1 MGAWVAVS
9 ELAKSKGKS
18 KTVKKIAGSVVV
30 ATAAIITVS
39 AHSQDINE
47 DLNVAGKITATG
59 TITGS
64 DVTTDSGASLNDL
77 NSKVNN
83 TTTGLASKASQ
94 TDLDNLTTTVN
105 GKASQ
110 TDFNNLNNQVNNG
123 TTGLATKASKA
134 EVTAAKTE
142 VVQGKNINVTPTT
155 GSNGQTIYTVKTADD
170 VNFNT
175 LTTTGNTSIGGAL
188 TVTGNANLNNGAN
201 LNNKKI
207 TGLAN
212 GTADSDAVNYGQIK
226 NLVIGNNY
234 DGIQYFRTKST
245 EADASALGEDSTA
258 IGPLATA
265 NGDNSI
271 AVGNTSQANGLG
283 SISVGQK
290 SIAYQENNVA
300 IGKESAA
307 LGKYSTAIGAS
318 TGQPRTPV
326 LTNDSNNNNQ
336 LTAIYGIPV
345 TATGSTP
352 DTITEINGT
361 AVTPDQRNAFIALLS
376 SGANLAGGE
385 ASLALGTSNL
395 AIGNSS
401 VALGSMNSS
410 SATSSV
416 ALGSNN
422 NANGSSSIAIGDR
435 NSASASNAV
444 AIGTQ
449 ASSSRSNTIA
459 IGKGAIADTSSGI
472 AIGENA
478 GVGSSQSS
486 TTDRVEHIA
495 IGKNSGQNVVGN
507 QNIAIGSGAGSNLS
521 PDNNSSSDSNIA
533 IGIAAGSGIN
543 GDDNISIGRN
553 SNTNGGAITR
563 SVTLGSETKSSSQSV
578 VVGNSSKVTS
588 GTDATIVGYN
598 AQVTGTGGIALGA
611 NTQAAANNIAL
622 GINSDASTNS
632 TTKAYLVSDTIPYVA
647 TVGYSVVSVGNGT
660 TTRRITNV
668 APGGNPTDA
677 VNVSQLTQ
685 LHNDVSSI
693 LGLTGSTDGKF
704 GEVNVN
710 GTTYG
715 SIIAAIAAGGGGG
728 GTLPTDYY
736 VTYTNQAQNEINLGP
751 NGGKGT
757 TINNVATATND
768 DQAVNLGQVKAL
780 TKDATVKY
788 VSINSIDGANKL
800 SDQAIA
806 NNSVAIGPSTGTT
819 AVAENSIALGS
830 NVRTEA
836 LNGIA
841 IGNSGTRAKGES
853 SIAIGKE
860 NTTADI
866 NNIALGT
873 LVSTKGIDSIG
884 IGKNV
889 QTDATSSTTNYAIAI
904 GSDAEVQNSDQAIV
918 IGRKAIVSQ
927 DNGVAIG
934 NEALT
939 QGEQGISIGRQA
951 TSSAENTTAIGN
963 KASSSG
969 QSANAIGDNAKAQA
983 KDANAMG
990 TAANASALNALAL
1003 GTGASASS
1011 ENSTAIGNQARASAS
1026 DAVALGN
1033 GAVSQAQQAIAIGK
1047 TATAYAK
1054 NAIATGT
1061 NANAYAENS
1070 IALGS
1075 NTTVNNN
1082 HANAVALGSNS
1093 VSGDYNQT
1101 TKSTINGRDYNYA
1114 GSGAGLST
1122 VSVGTKDNERQIIN
1136 VAAGRVTA
1144 TSTDAVNGSQLFA
1157 VQEEV
1162 QKPLSFAGD
1171 SGTKVDRKLG
1181 DQLKVTGGASGT
1193 LTEGNIGVVANGS
1206 DTLQLKL
1213 AKDVNL
1219 TNAGSL
1225 TVGTTKLTNGK
1236 VEIKD
1241 ASNNSNV
1248 STSTNTVM
1256 TAGAS
1261 SNTIDA
1267 NSITL
1272 KNAANNVVL
1281 SGSTGTLTGLTNKTL
1296 TVSGFATQ
1304 GRAATEEQ
1312 LKLVNDTA
1320 NKGWNITTN
1329 KDTANKSNVA
1339 PDATVDFS
1347 NSDKNITVSHSG
1359 TNVDLKLAEVVNI
1372 GGQSGGATISVNG
1385 KNGTITGL
1393 TNKTFDPNN
1402 YTTGRAA
1409 TEDQLATPL
1418 TFTGD
1423 NAGVNVQRK
1432 LGQQLSIVG
1441 GESVAANLTDN
1452 NIGVVADS
1460 TNNKLTVKL
1469 SKDIK
1474 LNSVNAAGTV
1484 IDSKGLTF
1492 VNSSGG
1498 AIPNSPSISA
1508 TGINAGTNKITNV
1521 GAGAITDTSMDAVNG
1536 SQIKGIIDKGFTVS
1550 SNGNT
1555 AAKDTIALGENV
1567 DFSAT
1572 DTNIK
1577 VTNTGNN
1584 QITFGLEPVVKVG
1597 PATGGS
1603 PVTINGNTGQIT
1615 GLTNKTT
1622 TSSDFATVGRAATEE
1637 QLKTIQTGL
1646 TDSGFGLKAADS
1658 NTVNKKLGETIDI
1671 VGADSNITTKV
1682 VNGQVAVELSKN
1694 IDLSK
1699 AGSLTVGNTK
1709 VTDGKVELK
1718 DGAKSN
1724 SSTVDGTV
1732 VSDGTNTTT
1741 VGASQIT
1748 VGAGS
1753 NPIIING
1760 ATGRVSGLTNTT
1772 WDPNATYNQKQAATE
1787 EQLKSVSDVAQN
1799 ANKGWKFTSTNKGGV
1814 ASAAQKIAP
1823 DETLDFNNTDGNIK
1837 LAATANNLTVNLN
1850 PDVNLTSAGS
1860 LTVGS
1865 SSIKNNEVKV
1875 GSNTLTDNGLTVGST
1890 NVTSGNVTGLTNKTT
1905 TSSDFA
1911 TVGRAATEEQLKTIQ
1926 TGLTDSGF
1934 GLKAADSNTVN
1945 KKLGETIDIVGAD
1958 SNITTKVVN
1967 GQVAVELSKNIDLS
1981 KAGSLTVGNTKV
1993 TDGKV
1998 ELKDGAK
2005 SNSSTV
2011 DGTVVSD
2018 GTNTT
2023 TVGASQITVGAGS
2036 NPIIINGA
2044 TGRVSGLTNTTWDPN
2059 ATYNQK
2065 QAATEEQLKSVSDVA
2080 QNANKG
2086 WKFTSTNKGGVA
2098 SAAQKIAPD
2107 DTLDFNNTDGN
2118 IKLAATANNLTVN
2131 LNPDVNLTSAGSLT
2145 VGSSSIKN
2153 NEVKVG
2159 SNTLTDNGL
2168 TVGSTS
2174 VTSGNVTGLTNK
2186 TTTSSDFATVGRA
2199 ATEEQLKTIQTG
2211 LTDSGFGLKAADS
2224 NTVNKKLGETIDI
2237 VGADSNITTKVVN
2250 GQVAVELSKN
2260 IDLSKTGSLTVGN
2273 SKVTDGKVELKDGA
2287 KSNSSTV
2294 DGTVVSD
2301 GTNTTTVGASQITVG
2316 AGSNPVII
2324 NGATGRVSGLTNTA
2338 WDPNATYNQKQAA
2351 TEEQLKS
2358 VSDVAQ
2364 NANKGWN
2371 VKSDSTLASTQVKPE
2386 DTVDIG
2392 LANDEKNLKVAATN
2406 SNGTTTI
2413 DFSLSKDLLLDSV
2426 NAGGTVIDK
2435 SGLRFVD
2442 PITGL
2447 PLSNTPSISLGGINA
2462 GNQIISN
2469 VAPGKNGTDAVNVNQ
2484 LNDVKV
2490 IAEEGWVFTTATS
2503 GKGQTVNSSLQT
2515 IKPNQRFT
2523 MISGDN
2529 VELIQNGD
2537 KVTITTTP
2545 EVNFDKVTVG
2555 NVVIDKTTNKIT
2567 GVEAGTVAANSKDV
2581 VNGSQLHDLGS
2592 GVQNIIGG
2600 NTTYDPNTGTYTNNN
2615 IGDTGQNNINDAIK
2629 SINDTAQNANKGWT
2643 VSTNGQNASQVKP
2656 TDTVDFA
2663 NKDGN
2668 IKVNNTGNNI
2678 TVDLAKDIQ
2687 VDSVTAGDTTVNN
2700 NGLTING
2707 GPSVTKNGI
2716 DAAGNKVT
2724 GVAEGSIAQGSKDAV
2739 NGSQIHDIIGD
2750 GAFQGGDGNTIT
2762 NIGGTGATNIN
2773 DAIGS
2778 INQKAGQHSTV
2789 EAGQNI
2795 TVKESTNSNGGKE
2808 YTVATADDVKFN
2820 SVTSNTVTANNVKV
2834 GDVNIDQNGINAGNH
2849 KITNVA
2855 PGEISST
2862 SKDAVNGSQ
2871 LNTSNQYIVNSLGGG
2886 AKYENGQ
2893 FTGPTYNVNNGSYN
2907 NVGDALGALNQADIN
2922 LGNRITNL
2930 GDRLEQV
2937 FYNVNGRI
2945 DDVEKK
2951 ANAGIASAM
2960 ALEGA
2965 PFVAGKFTYAVGAAY
2980 HGGENAVGATLRKTA
2995 DNGRW
3000 SITGGVAAASQ
3011 GDPSVRVGISGVI
3024 D

>member
-1 MGAWVAVS
+1 M
-9 ELAKSKGKS
+9 
-18 KTVKKIAGSVVV
+18 
-30 ATAAIITVS
+30 
-39 AHSQDINE
+39 
-47 DLNVAGKITATG
+47 
-59 TITGS
+59 
-64 DVTTDSGASLNDL
+64 
-77 NSKVNN
+77 
-83 TTTGLASKASQ
+83 
-94 TDLDNLTTTVN
+94 
-105 GKASQ
+105 
-110 TDFNNLNNQVNNG
+110 
-123 TTGLATKASKA
+123 
-134 EVTAAKTE
+134 
-142 VVQGKNINVTPTT
+142 VQGKNINVTSAT
-155 GSNGQTIYTVKTADD
+155 GANGQTVYTVKTADD
-170 VNFNT
+170 VNFNKV
-175 LTTTGNTSIGGAL
+175 
-188 TVTGNANLNNGAN
+188 TVD
-201 LNNKKI
+201 
-207 TGLAN
+207 
-212 GTADSDAVNYGQIK
+212 GTVIDDGQITVAK
-226 NLVIGNNY
+226 
-234 DGIQYFRTKST
+234 DGS
-245 EADASALGEDSTA
+245 
-258 IGPLATA
+258 
-265 NGDNSI
+265 
-271 AVGNTSQANGLG
+271 
-283 SISVGQK
+283 
-290 SIAYQENNVA
+290 
-300 IGKESAA
+300 
-307 LGKYSTAIGAS
+307 
-318 TGQPRTPV
+318 
-326 LTNDSNNNNQ
+326 
-336 LTAIYGIPV
+336 
-345 TATGSTP
+345 
-352 DTITEINGT
+352 
-361 AVTPDQRNAFIALLS
+361 
-376 SGANLAGGE
+376 
-385 ASLALGTSNL
+385 
-395 AIGNSS
+395 
-401 VALGSMNSS
+401 
-410 SATSSV
+410 
-416 ALGSNN
+416 
-422 NANGSSSIAIGDR
+422 
-435 NSASASNAV
+435 
-444 AIGTQ
+444 
-449 ASSSRSNTIA
+449 
-459 IGKGAIADTSSGI
+459 
-472 AIGENA
+472 
-478 GVGSSQSS
+478 
-486 TTDRVEHIA
+486 
-495 IGKNSGQNVVGN
+495 
-507 QNIAIGSGAGSNLS
+507 
-521 PDNNSSSDSNIA
+521 
-533 IGIAAGSGIN
+533 IAAGSQQVITGN
-543 GDDNISIGRN
+543 QLYELEQKLFNSGAQGVKYFHANSSLDDSAAYGADSVAVGPKAVTNKSATDSIAMGN
-553 SNTNGGAITR
+553 NA
-563 SVTLGSETKSSSQSV
+563 
-578 VVGNSSKVTS
+578 VVG
-588 GTDATIVGYN
+588 
-598 AQVTGTGGIALGA
+598 
-611 NTQAAANNIAL
+611 
-622 GINSDASTNS
+622 
-632 TTKAYLVSDTIPYVA
+632 TKDD
-647 TVGYSVVSVGNGT
+647 GT
-660 TTRRITNV
+660 TP
-668 APGGNPTDA
+668 APTDG
-677 VNVSQLTQ
+677 V
-685 LHNDVSSI
+685 
-693 LGLTGSTDGKF
+693 
-704 GEVNVN
+704 E
-710 GTTYG
+710 
-715 SIIAAIAAGGGGG
+715 
-728 GTLPTDYY
+728 
-736 VTYTNQAQNEINLGP
+736 
-751 NGGKGT
+751 
-757 TINNVATATND
+757 
-768 DQAVNLGQVKAL
+768 
-780 TKDATVKY
+780 
-788 VSINSIDGANKL
+788 
-800 SDQAIA
+800 
-806 NNSVAIGPSTGTT
+806 
-819 AVAENSIALGS
+819 
-830 NVRTEA
+830 
-836 LNGIA
+836 
-841 IGNSGTRAKGES
+841 
-853 SIAIGKE
+853 SIAIGKD
-860 NTTADI
+860 TK
-866 NNIALGT
+866 ALGDKNT
-873 LVSTKGIDSIG
+873 VIGQAATVDSKYVTSSLALGDSAKVTGDNTNNALAIGSNSVASAASASAIGDSAQATGTNSTAIGKSSTASGGSATAIGSGSIAGAVNGTALGASAIANSNNAVSIG
-884 IGKNV
+884 NNAGLGTANINV
-889 QTDATSSTTNYAIAI
+889 ADNQNHIAI
-904 GSDAEVQNSDQAIV
+904 GTNAGQNI
-918 IGRKAIVSQ
+918 R
-927 DNGVAIG
+927 G
-934 NEALT
+934 NENIAVGLEASNGT
-939 QGEQGISIGRQA
+939 SGRYNISIGSKAGQSMSGEENVSIGYLSNQA
-951 TSSAENTTAIGN
+951 TTAGAFHTTALGGRTQ
-963 KASSSG
+963 SG
-969 QSANAIGDNAKAQA
+969 SNSVAVGYSAKA
-983 KDANAMG
+983 KDNGAI
-990 TAANASALNALAL
+990 AL
-1003 GTGASASS
+1003 GTGASVEGVDNGNGGLTNADNGIAIGLNARSKDNSIAIGSGSVASREKAKDEQAYITLTKIGGEGVVSVGGDDQTGNLSFTRRITHVSDGAADYDAVNVNQLRKAQQSVANLVGGGVTVDSSTGAYSQITLKDKNGTASTYNTIADAFNAVSSGQIQLIDPAANAVTYTDSISKQVNLRPNTVISGLAPGVNGTDAVNVDQMKTSIEASRVKYVSVNS
-1011 ENSTAIGNQARASAS
+1011 EQKSNRFNEGATGVDSVAIGSDALSGGKQSTAIGTNIKAIDQNSLAIGSNGTIAYDVSGIAIGQHAISRGENSITIGKDSQSAPKTTNAPVDDAIAIGTGAKVS
-1026 DAVALGN
+1026 DDAAVALG
-1033 GAVSQAQQAIAIGK
+1033 
-1047 TATAYAK
+1047 K
-1054 NAIATGT
+1054 NAIATGRQSFAQGT
-1061 NANAYAENS
+1061 NAYTAPDASNGAAIGFNSISGAQNAYALGNAAHANTVDSIATGTNATTYATNALALGKGAVSGKANPTKDEIDNNANSDTIAIGTNSFAQIKNALAVGNTAKATEESSLALGTESQATGNSAIAQGQNAKALNTNS
-1070 IALGS
+1070 IAQGF
-1075 NTTVNNN
+1075 NAQATAANAVAIGANATVTN
-1082 HANAVALGSNS
+1082 ANAVALGSDS
-1093 VSGDYNQT
+1093 VSGSYNRT
-1101 TKSTINGRDYNYA
+1101 TKGTINGRDYNYA

-1122 VSVGTKDNERQIIN
+1122 VSVGTAGNERQIIN
-1136 VAAGRVTA
+1136 VAAGRVSS

-1157 VQEEV
+1157 VQQEV
-1162 QKPLSFAGD
+1162 QQPLSFAGD

-1181 DQLKVTGGASGT
+1181 DQLKVTGGATGT
-1193 LTEGNIGVVANGS
+1193 LTDGNIGVVANGS

-1219 TNAGSL
+1219 TSAGSL
-1225 TVGTTKLTNGK
+1225 TVRTTKLTDGK

-1241 ASNNSNV
+1241 SSNNSNV

-1256 TAGAS
+1256 TAGTS
-1261 SNTIDA
+1261 TNTIDA

-1272 KNAANNVVL
+1272 KNATNNVVL
-1281 SGSTGTLTGLTNKTL
+1281 SGSTGTLNGLTNKTL
-1296 TVSGFATQ
+1296 TVPGFATQ

-1372 GGQSGGATISVNG
+1372 GGQPGGATISVNG
-1385 KNGTITGL
+1385 KSGTITGL

-1423 NAGVNVQRK
+1423 NTGVNVQRK

-1699 AGSLTVGNTK
+1699 TGSLTVGNSK

-1753 NPIIING
+1753 NPVIING

-1823 DETLDFNNTDGNIK
+1823 DDTLDFNNTDGNIK

-2036 NPIIINGA
+2036 NPVIINGA

-2086 WKFTSTNKGGVA
+2086 WH
-2098 SAAQKIAPD
+2098 
-2107 DTLDFNNTDGN
+2107 
-2118 IKLAATANNLTVN
+2118 
-2131 LNPDVNLTSAGSLT
+2131 
-2145 VGSSSIKN
+2145 
-2153 NEVKVG
+2153 
-2159 SNTLTDNGL
+2159 
-2168 TVGSTS
+2168 
-2174 VTSGNVTGLTNK
+2174 
-2186 TTTSSDFATVGRA
+2186 
-2199 ATEEQLKTIQTG
+2199 
-2211 LTDSGFGLKAADS
+2211 
-2224 NTVNKKLGETIDI
+2224 
-2237 VGADSNITTKVVN
+2237 
-2250 GQVAVELSKN
+2250 
-2260 IDLSKTGSLTVGN
+2260 
-2273 SKVTDGKVELKDGA
+2273 
-2287 KSNSSTV
+2287 
-2294 DGTVVSD
+2294 
-2301 GTNTTTVGASQITVG
+2301 
-2316 AGSNPVII
+2316 
-2324 NGATGRVSGLTNTA
+2324 
-2338 WDPNATYNQKQAA
+2338 
-2351 TEEQLKS
+2351 
-2358 VSDVAQ
+2358 
-2364 NANKGWN
+2364 

-2413 DFSLSKDLLLDSV
+2413 DFSLSTDLLLDSV

-2484 LNDVKV
+2484 LNDVKA

-2687 VDSVTAGDTTVNN
+2687 VDSVTAGDTTLNN

-2862 SKDAVNGSQ
+2862 SIDAVNGSQ

>member
-18 KTVKKIAGSVVV
+18 KTVKKIAGSVVLV
-30 ATAAIITVS
+30 TTVITTVS
-39 AHSQDINE
+39 VHAEDINE
-47 DLNVAGKITATG
+47 DLNVVGDITATG
-59 TITGS
+59 EITGS
-64 DVTTDSGASLNDL
+64 DVTTNSGASLNNL
-77 NSKVNN
+77 NSKIND

-94 TDLDNLTTTVN
+94 TD
-105 GKASQ
+105 
-110 TDFNNLNNQVNNG
+110 FNTLNNQVNNA
-123 TTGLATKASKA
+123 TTGLATKASKTD
-134 EVTAAKTE
+134 VTAAKTE
-142 VVQGKNINVTPTT
+142 VVQGKNINVTSAT
-155 GSNGQTIYTVKTADD
+155 GANGQTVYTVKTADD
-170 VNFNT
+170 VNFNKV
-175 LTTTGNTSIGGAL
+175 
-188 TVTGNANLNNGAN
+188 TVD
-201 LNNKKI
+201 
-207 TGLAN
+207 
-212 GTADSDAVNYGQIK
+212 GTVIDDGQITVAK
-226 NLVIGNNY
+226 
-234 DGIQYFRTKST
+234 DGS
-245 EADASALGEDSTA
+245 
-258 IGPLATA
+258 
-265 NGDNSI
+265 
-271 AVGNTSQANGLG
+271 
-283 SISVGQK
+283 
-290 SIAYQENNVA
+290 
-300 IGKESAA
+300 
-307 LGKYSTAIGAS
+307 
-318 TGQPRTPV
+318 
-326 LTNDSNNNNQ
+326 
-336 LTAIYGIPV
+336 
-345 TATGSTP
+345 
-352 DTITEINGT
+352 
-361 AVTPDQRNAFIALLS
+361 
-376 SGANLAGGE
+376 
-385 ASLALGTSNL
+385 
-395 AIGNSS
+395 
-401 VALGSMNSS
+401 
-410 SATSSV
+410 
-416 ALGSNN
+416 
-422 NANGSSSIAIGDR
+422 
-435 NSASASNAV
+435 
-444 AIGTQ
+444 
-449 ASSSRSNTIA
+449 
-459 IGKGAIADTSSGI
+459 
-472 AIGENA
+472 
-478 GVGSSQSS
+478 
-486 TTDRVEHIA
+486 
-495 IGKNSGQNVVGN
+495 
-507 QNIAIGSGAGSNLS
+507 
-521 PDNNSSSDSNIA
+521 
-533 IGIAAGSGIN
+533 IAAGSQQVITGN
-543 GDDNISIGRN
+543 QLYELEQKLFNSGAQGVKYFHANSSLDDSAAYGADSVAVGPKAVTNKSATDSIAMGN
-553 SNTNGGAITR
+553 NA
-563 SVTLGSETKSSSQSV
+563 
-578 VVGNSSKVTS
+578 VVG
-588 GTDATIVGYN
+588 
-598 AQVTGTGGIALGA
+598 
-611 NTQAAANNIAL
+611 
-622 GINSDASTNS
+622 
-632 TTKAYLVSDTIPYVA
+632 TKDD
-647 TVGYSVVSVGNGT
+647 GT
-660 TTRRITNV
+660 TP
-668 APGGNPTDA
+668 APTDG
-677 VNVSQLTQ
+677 V
-685 LHNDVSSI
+685 
-693 LGLTGSTDGKF
+693 
-704 GEVNVN
+704 E
-710 GTTYG
+710 
-715 SIIAAIAAGGGGG
+715 
-728 GTLPTDYY
+728 
-736 VTYTNQAQNEINLGP
+736 
-751 NGGKGT
+751 
-757 TINNVATATND
+757 
-768 DQAVNLGQVKAL
+768 
-780 TKDATVKY
+780 
-788 VSINSIDGANKL
+788 
-800 SDQAIA
+800 
-806 NNSVAIGPSTGTT
+806 
-819 AVAENSIALGS
+819 
-830 NVRTEA
+830 
-836 LNGIA
+836 
-841 IGNSGTRAKGES
+841 
-853 SIAIGKE
+853 SIAIGKD
-860 NTTADI
+860 TK
-866 NNIALGT
+866 ALGDKNT
-873 LVSTKGIDSIG
+873 VIGQAATVDSKYVTSSLALGDSAKVTGDNTNNALAIGSNSVASAASASAIGDSAQATGTNSTAIGKSSTASGGSATAIGSGSIAGAVNGTALGASAIANSNNAVSIG
-884 IGKNV
+884 NNAGLGTANINV
-889 QTDATSSTTNYAIAI
+889 ADNQNHIAI
-904 GSDAEVQNSDQAIV
+904 GTNAGQNI
-918 IGRKAIVSQ
+918 R
-927 DNGVAIG
+927 G
-934 NEALT
+934 NENIAVGLEASNGT
-939 QGEQGISIGRQA
+939 SGRYNISIGSKAGQSMSGEENVSIGYLSNQA
-951 TSSAENTTAIGN
+951 TTAGAFHTTALGGRTQ
-963 KASSSG
+963 SG
-969 QSANAIGDNAKAQA
+969 SNSVAVGYSAKA
-983 KDANAMG
+983 KDNGAI
-990 TAANASALNALAL
+990 AL
-1003 GTGASASS
+1003 GTGASVEGVDNGNGGLTNADNGIAIGLNARSKDNSIAIGSGSVASREKAKDEQAYITLTKIGGEGVVSVGGDDQTGNLSFTRRITHVSDGAADYDAVNVNQLRKAQQSVANLVGGGVTVDSSTGAYSQITLKDKNGTASTYNTIADAFNAVSSGQIQLIDPAANAVTYTDSISKQVNLRPNTVISGLAPGVNGTDAVNVDQMKTSIEASRVKYVSVNS
-1011 ENSTAIGNQARASAS
+1011 EQKSNRFNEGATGVDSVAIGSDALSGGKQSTAIGTNIKAIDQNSLAIGSNGTIAYDVSGIAIGQHAISRGENSITIGKDSQSAPKTTNAPVDDAIAIGTGAKVS
-1026 DAVALGN
+1026 DDAAVALG
-1033 GAVSQAQQAIAIGK
+1033 
-1047 TATAYAK
+1047 K
-1054 NAIATGT
+1054 NAIATGRQSFAQGT
-1061 NANAYAENS
+1061 NAYTAPDASNGAAIGFNSISGAQNAYALGNAAHANTVDSIATGTNATTYATNALALGKGAVSGKANPTKDEIDNNANSDTIAIGTNSFAQIKNALAVGNTAKATEESSLALGTESQATGNSAIAQGQNAKALNTNS
-1070 IALGS
+1070 IAQGF
-1075 NTTVNNN
+1075 NAQATAANAVAIGANATVTN
-1082 HANAVALGSNS
+1082 ANAVALGSDS
-1093 VSGDYNQT
+1093 VSGSYNRT
-1101 TKSTINGRDYNYA
+1101 TKGTINGRDYNYA

-1122 VSVGTKDNERQIIN
+1122 VSVGTAGNERQIIN
-1136 VAAGRVTA
+1136 VAAGRVSS

-1157 VQEEV
+1157 VQQEV
-1162 QKPLSFAGD
+1162 QQPLSFAGD

-1181 DQLKVTGGASGT
+1181 DQLKVTGGATGT
-1193 LTEGNIGVVANGS
+1193 LTDGNIGVVANGS

-1219 TNAGSL
+1219 TSAGSL
-1225 TVGTTKLTNGK
+1225 TVRTTKLTDGK

-1241 ASNNSNV
+1241 SSNNSNV

-1256 TAGAS
+1256 TAGTS
-1261 SNTIDA
+1261 TNTIDA

-1272 KNAANNVVL
+1272 KNATNNVVL
-1281 SGSTGTLTGLTNKTL
+1281 SGSTGTLNGLTNKTL
-1296 TVSGFATQ
+1296 TVPGFATQ

-1372 GGQSGGATISVNG
+1372 GGQPGGATISVNG
-1385 KNGTITGL
+1385 KSGTITGL

-1423 NAGVNVQRK
+1423 NTGVNVQRK

-1993 TDGKV
+1993 TDGKI

-2011 DGTVVSD
+2011 DGTTVTD
-2018 GTNTT
+2018 GTNSST
-2023 TVGASQITVGAGS
+2023 IGAGS
-2036 NPIIINGA
+2036 ISVSNGTNQTLIGA
-2044 TGRVSGLTNTTWDPN
+2044 TQV
-2059 ATYNQK
+2059 
-2065 QAATEEQLKSVSDVA
+2065 V
-2080 QNANKG
+2080 
-2086 WKFTSTNKGGVA
+2086 
-2098 SAAQKIAPD
+2098 
-2107 DTLDFNNTDGN
+2107 
-2118 IKLAATANNLTVN
+2118 
-2131 LNPDVNLTSAGSLT
+2131 
-2145 VGSSSIKN
+2145 VG
-2153 NEVKVG
+2153 
-2159 SNTLTDNGL
+2159 
-2168 TVGSTS
+2168 
-2174 VTSGNVTGLTNK
+2174 
-2186 TTTSSDFATVGRA
+2186 
-2199 ATEEQLKTIQTG
+2199 
-2211 LTDSGFGLKAADS
+2211 
-2224 NTVNKKLGETIDI
+2224 
-2237 VGADSNITTKVVN
+2237 
-2250 GQVAVELSKN
+2250 
-2260 IDLSKTGSLTVGN
+2260 
-2273 SKVTDGKVELKDGA
+2273 
-2287 KSNSSTV
+2287 
-2294 DGTVVSD
+2294 
-2301 GTNTTTVGASQITVG
+2301 GAS
-2316 AGSNPVII
+2316 PVTL

-2392 LANDEKNLKVAATN
+2392 LANDEKNLKVAAIN

-2435 SGLRFVD
+2435 GGLRFVD

-2484 LNDVKV
+2484 LNDVKA

-2862 SKDAVNGSQ
+2862 SIDAVNGSQ

>member
-1 MGAWVAVS
+1 M
-9 ELAKSKGKS
+9 
-18 KTVKKIAGSVVV
+18 
-30 ATAAIITVS
+30 
-39 AHSQDINE
+39 
-47 DLNVAGKITATG
+47 
-59 TITGS
+59 
-64 DVTTDSGASLNDL
+64 
-77 NSKVNN
+77 
-83 TTTGLASKASQ
+83 
-94 TDLDNLTTTVN
+94 
-105 GKASQ
+105 
-110 TDFNNLNNQVNNG
+110 
-123 TTGLATKASKA
+123 
-134 EVTAAKTE
+134 
-142 VVQGKNINVTPTT
+142 P
-155 GSNGQTIYTVKTADD
+155 
-170 VNFNT
+170 
-175 LTTTGNTSIGGAL
+175 
-188 TVTGNANLNNGAN
+188 
-201 LNNKKI
+201 
-207 TGLAN
+207 
-212 GTADSDAVNYGQIK
+212 
-226 NLVIGNNY
+226 
-234 DGIQYFRTKST
+234 
-245 EADASALGEDSTA
+245 
-258 IGPLATA
+258 
-265 NGDNSI
+265 
-271 AVGNTSQANGLG
+271 
-283 SISVGQK
+283 
-290 SIAYQENNVA
+290 
-300 IGKESAA
+300 
-307 LGKYSTAIGAS
+307 
-318 TGQPRTPV
+318 
-326 LTNDSNNNNQ
+326 
-336 LTAIYGIPV
+336 
-345 TATGSTP
+345 
-352 DTITEINGT
+352 
-361 AVTPDQRNAFIALLS
+361 
-376 SGANLAGGE
+376 
-385 ASLALGTSNL
+385 
-395 AIGNSS
+395 
-401 VALGSMNSS
+401 
-410 SATSSV
+410 
-416 ALGSNN
+416 
-422 NANGSSSIAIGDR
+422 
-435 NSASASNAV
+435 
-444 AIGTQ
+444 
-449 ASSSRSNTIA
+449 
-459 IGKGAIADTSSGI
+459 
-472 AIGENA
+472 
-478 GVGSSQSS
+478 
-486 TTDRVEHIA
+486 
-495 IGKNSGQNVVGN
+495 
-507 QNIAIGSGAGSNLS
+507 
-521 PDNNSSSDSNIA
+521 
-533 IGIAAGSGIN
+533 GIN

-632 TTKAYLVSDTIPYVA
+632 TTKAYLVSDTIPDVA

-704 GEVNVN
+704 GEIDIN
-710 GTTYG
+710 GKTYG
-715 SIIAAIAAGGGGG
+715 SIVAAIAASGGGGG
-728 GTLPTDYY
+728 PLPTDYY
-736 VTYTNQAQNEINLGP
+736 VTYTNSSQNEINLGP

-780 TKDATVKY
+780 AKDATVKY
-788 VSINSIDGANKL
+788 VSINSTDGANKL

-1061 NANAYAENS
+1061 NSNAYAENS

-1082 HANAVALGSNS
+1082 HTNAVALGSNS

-1171 SGTKVDRKLG
+1171 SGTKVNRKLG

-1225 TVGTTKLTNGK
+1225 TVGTTKLTDGK

-1281 SGSTGTLTGLTNKTL
+1281 SGTTGTLTGLTNKTL
-1296 TVSGFATQ
+1296 SVSGFATQ

-1372 GGQSGGATISVNG
+1372 GGQPGGATISVNG

-1418 TFTGD
+1418 TFAGD

-1441 GESVAANLTDN
+1441 GESVATNLTDN

-1584 QITFGLEPVVKVG
+1584 QITFGLEPVIKVG

-1753 NPIIING
+1753 N
-1760 ATGRVSGLTNTT
+1760 
-1772 WDPNATYNQKQAATE
+1772 
-1787 EQLKSVSDVAQN
+1787 SV
-1799 ANKGWKFTSTNKGGV
+1799 
-1814 ASAAQKIAP
+1814 
-1823 DETLDFNNTDGNIK
+1823 
-1837 LAATANNLTVNLN
+1837 
-1850 PDVNLTSAGS
+1850 
-1860 LTVGS
+1860 
-1865 SSIKNNEVKV
+1865 
-1875 GSNTLTDNGLTVGST
+1875 
-1890 NVTSGNVTGLTNKTT
+1890 
-1905 TSSDFA
+1905 
-1911 TVGRAATEEQLKTIQ
+1911 
-1926 TGLTDSGF
+1926 
-1934 GLKAADSNTVN
+1934 
-1945 KKLGETIDIVGAD
+1945 
-1958 SNITTKVVN
+1958 
-1967 GQVAVELSKNIDLS
+1967 
-1981 KAGSLTVGNTKV
+1981 
-1993 TDGKV
+1993 
-1998 ELKDGAK
+1998 
-2005 SNSSTV
+2005 
-2011 DGTVVSD
+2011 
-2018 GTNTT
+2018 
-2023 TVGASQITVGAGS
+2023 
-2036 NPIIINGA
+2036 IINGA

-2131 LNPDVNLTSAGSLT
+2131 LNPDVNLTSTGSLT

-2168 TVGSTS
+2168 TVGSTN

-2186 TTTSSDFATVGRA
+2186 TTTGSDFATVGRA

-2273 SKVTDGKVELKDGA
+2273 TKVTDGKIELKDGA

-2301 GTNTTTVGASQITVG
+2301 GTNTATVGASQITIG

-2392 LANDEKNLKVAATN
+2392 LANDEKNLKVAVTN

-2484 LNDVKV
+2484 LNDVKA

>member
-1 MGAWVAVS
+1 
-9 ELAKSKGKS
+9 
-18 KTVKKIAGSVVV
+18 
-30 ATAAIITVS
+30 
-39 AHSQDINE
+39 
-47 DLNVAGKITATG
+47 
-59 TITGS
+59 
-64 DVTTDSGASLNDL
+64 
-77 NSKVNN
+77 
-83 TTTGLASKASQ
+83 
-94 TDLDNLTTTVN
+94 
-105 GKASQ
+105 
-110 TDFNNLNNQVNNG
+110 
-123 TTGLATKASKA
+123 
-134 EVTAAKTE
+134 
-142 VVQGKNINVTPTT
+142 VQGKNINVTSTT
-155 GSNGQTIYTVKTADD
+155 GSNGQTVYTVKTADD

-245 EADASALGEDSTA
+245 KADASALGEDSTA

-336 LTAIYGIPV
+336 LTAIDGIPV

-395 AIGNSS
+395 ATGNSS

-478 GVGSSQSS
+478 GVGSSQGS

-507 QNIAIGSGAGSNLS
+507 QNIAIGSGAGSDLS

-533 IGIAAGSGIN
+533 IGIAAGSGIS

-632 TTKAYLVSDTIPYVA
+632 TTKAYLVSDTIPDVA

-704 GEVNVN
+704 GEIDIN
-710 GTTYG
+710 GKTYG
-715 SIIAAIAAGGGGG
+715 SIVAAIAASGGGGG
-728 GTLPTDYY
+728 PLPTDYY
-736 VTYTNQAQNEINLGP
+736 VTYTNSSQNEINLGP

-780 TKDATVKY
+780 AKDATVKY
-788 VSINSIDGANKL
+788 VSINSTDGANKL

-1082 HANAVALGSNS
+1082 HTNAVALGSNS

-1225 TVGTTKLTNGK
+1225 TVGTTKLTDGK

-1281 SGSTGTLTGLTNKTL
+1281 SGTTGTLTGLTNKTL

-1441 GESVAANLTDN
+1441 GESVATNLTDN

-1709 VTDGKVELK
+1709 VTDGKIELK

-1724 SSTVDGTV
+1724 SSTVDGTTV
-1732 VSDGTNTTT
+1732 TDGTNSST
-1741 VGASQIT
+1741 I
-1748 VGAGS
+1748 GAGS
-1753 NPIIING
+1753 ISVSNGTNQTLIG
-1760 ATGRVSGLTNTT
+1760 ATQV
-1772 WDPNATYNQKQAATE
+1772 
-1787 EQLKSVSDVAQN
+1787 V
-1799 ANKGWKFTSTNKGGV
+1799 
-1814 ASAAQKIAP
+1814 
-1823 DETLDFNNTDGNIK
+1823 
-1837 LAATANNLTVNLN
+1837 
-1850 PDVNLTSAGS
+1850 
-1860 LTVGS
+1860 VG
-1865 SSIKNNEVKV
+1865 
-1875 GSNTLTDNGLTVGST
+1875 
-1890 NVTSGNVTGLTNKTT
+1890 
-1905 TSSDFA
+1905 
-1911 TVGRAATEEQLKTIQ
+1911 
-1926 TGLTDSGF
+1926 
-1934 GLKAADSNTVN
+1934 
-1945 KKLGETIDIVGAD
+1945 
-1958 SNITTKVVN
+1958 
-1967 GQVAVELSKNIDLS
+1967 
-1981 KAGSLTVGNTKV
+1981 
-1993 TDGKV
+1993 
-1998 ELKDGAK
+1998 
-2005 SNSSTV
+2005 
-2011 DGTVVSD
+2011 
-2018 GTNTT
+2018 
-2023 TVGASQITVGAGS
+2023 GASPV
-2036 NPIIINGA
+2036 
-2044 TGRVSGLTNTTWDPN
+2044 
-2059 ATYNQK
+2059 
-2065 QAATEEQLKSVSDVA
+2065 
-2080 QNANKG
+2080 
-2086 WKFTSTNKGGVA
+2086 
-2098 SAAQKIAPD
+2098 
-2107 DTLDFNNTDGN
+2107 TL
-2118 IKLAATANNLTVN
+2118 
-2131 LNPDVNLTSAGSLT
+2131 
-2145 VGSSSIKN
+2145 
-2153 NEVKVG
+2153 
-2159 SNTLTDNGL
+2159 
-2168 TVGSTS
+2168 
-2174 VTSGNVTGLTNK
+2174 
-2186 TTTSSDFATVGRA
+2186 
-2199 ATEEQLKTIQTG
+2199 
-2211 LTDSGFGLKAADS
+2211 
-2224 NTVNKKLGETIDI
+2224 
-2237 VGADSNITTKVVN
+2237 
-2250 GQVAVELSKN
+2250 
-2260 IDLSKTGSLTVGN
+2260 
-2273 SKVTDGKVELKDGA
+2273 
-2287 KSNSSTV
+2287 
-2294 DGTVVSD
+2294 
-2301 GTNTTTVGASQITVG
+2301 
-2316 AGSNPVII
+2316 

-2392 LANDEKNLKVAATN
+2392 LANDEKNLKVAAIN

-2484 LNDVKV
+2484 LNDVKA

-2687 VDSVTAGDTTVNN
+2687 VDSVTAGDTTLNN

>member
-1 MGAWVAVS
+1 
-9 ELAKSKGKS
+9 
-18 KTVKKIAGSVVV
+18 
-30 ATAAIITVS
+30 
-39 AHSQDINE
+39 
-47 DLNVAGKITATG
+47 
-59 TITGS
+59 
-64 DVTTDSGASLNDL
+64 
-77 NSKVNN
+77 
-83 TTTGLASKASQ
+83 
-94 TDLDNLTTTVN
+94 
-105 GKASQ
+105 
-110 TDFNNLNNQVNNG
+110 
-123 TTGLATKASKA
+123 
-134 EVTAAKTE
+134 
-142 VVQGKNINVTPTT
+142 
-155 GSNGQTIYTVKTADD
+155 
-170 VNFNT
+170 
-175 LTTTGNTSIGGAL
+175 
-188 TVTGNANLNNGAN
+188 
-201 LNNKKI
+201 
-207 TGLAN
+207 
-212 GTADSDAVNYGQIK
+212 
-226 NLVIGNNY
+226 
-234 DGIQYFRTKST
+234 
-245 EADASALGEDSTA
+245 
-258 IGPLATA
+258 
-265 NGDNSI
+265 
-271 AVGNTSQANGLG
+271 
-283 SISVGQK
+283 
-290 SIAYQENNVA
+290 
-300 IGKESAA
+300 
-307 LGKYSTAIGAS
+307 
-318 TGQPRTPV
+318 
-326 LTNDSNNNNQ
+326 
-336 LTAIYGIPV
+336 
-345 TATGSTP
+345 
-352 DTITEINGT
+352 
-361 AVTPDQRNAFIALLS
+361 
-376 SGANLAGGE
+376 
-385 ASLALGTSNL
+385 
-395 AIGNSS
+395 
-401 VALGSMNSS
+401 MNSS

-478 GVGSSQSS
+478 GVGSSQGS

-507 QNIAIGSGAGSNLS
+507 QNIAIGSGAGSDLS

-533 IGIAAGSGIN
+533 IGIAAGSGIS

-632 TTKAYLVSDTIPYVA
+632 TTKAYLVSDTIPDVA

-704 GEVNVN
+704 GEIDIN
-710 GTTYG
+710 GKTYG
-715 SIIAAIAAGGGGG
+715 SIVAAIAASGGGGG
-728 GTLPTDYY
+728 PLPTDYY
-736 VTYTNQAQNEINLGP
+736 VTYTNSSQNEINLGP

-780 TKDATVKY
+780 AKDATVKY
-788 VSINSIDGANKL
+788 VSINSTDGANKL

-1082 HANAVALGSNS
+1082 HTNAVALGSNS

-1225 TVGTTKLTNGK
+1225 TVGTTKLTDGK

-1441 GESVAANLTDN
+1441 GESVATNLTDN

-1993 TDGKV
+1993 TDGKI

-2011 DGTVVSD
+2011 DGTTVTD
-2018 GTNTT
+2018 GTNSST
-2023 TVGASQITVGAGS
+2023 IGAGS
-2036 NPIIINGA
+2036 ISVSNGTNQTLIGA
-2044 TGRVSGLTNTTWDPN
+2044 TQV
-2059 ATYNQK
+2059 
-2065 QAATEEQLKSVSDVA
+2065 V
-2080 QNANKG
+2080 
-2086 WKFTSTNKGGVA
+2086 
-2098 SAAQKIAPD
+2098 
-2107 DTLDFNNTDGN
+2107 
-2118 IKLAATANNLTVN
+2118 
-2131 LNPDVNLTSAGSLT
+2131 
-2145 VGSSSIKN
+2145 VG
-2153 NEVKVG
+2153 
-2159 SNTLTDNGL
+2159 
-2168 TVGSTS
+2168 
-2174 VTSGNVTGLTNK
+2174 
-2186 TTTSSDFATVGRA
+2186 
-2199 ATEEQLKTIQTG
+2199 
-2211 LTDSGFGLKAADS
+2211 
-2224 NTVNKKLGETIDI
+2224 
-2237 VGADSNITTKVVN
+2237 
-2250 GQVAVELSKN
+2250 
-2260 IDLSKTGSLTVGN
+2260 
-2273 SKVTDGKVELKDGA
+2273 
-2287 KSNSSTV
+2287 
-2294 DGTVVSD
+2294 
-2301 GTNTTTVGASQITVG
+2301 GAS
-2316 AGSNPVII
+2316 PVTL

-2392 LANDEKNLKVAATN
+2392 LANDEKNLKVAAIN

-2435 SGLRFVD
+2435 GGLRFVD

-2484 LNDVKV
+2484 LNDVKA

-2724 GVAEGSIAQGSKDAV
+2724 GVAEGSIALGSKDAV

>member
-1 MGAWVAVS
+1 M
-9 ELAKSKGKS
+9 
-18 KTVKKIAGSVVV
+18 
-30 ATAAIITVS
+30 
-39 AHSQDINE
+39 
-47 DLNVAGKITATG
+47 
-59 TITGS
+59 
-64 DVTTDSGASLNDL
+64 
-77 NSKVNN
+77 
-83 TTTGLASKASQ
+83 
-94 TDLDNLTTTVN
+94 
-105 GKASQ
+105 
-110 TDFNNLNNQVNNG
+110 
-123 TTGLATKASKA
+123 
-134 EVTAAKTE
+134 
-142 VVQGKNINVTPTT
+142 
-155 GSNGQTIYTVKTADD
+155 
-170 VNFNT
+170 
-175 LTTTGNTSIGGAL
+175 
-188 TVTGNANLNNGAN
+188 
-201 LNNKKI
+201 
-207 TGLAN
+207 
-212 GTADSDAVNYGQIK
+212 
-226 NLVIGNNY
+226 
-234 DGIQYFRTKST
+234 
-245 EADASALGEDSTA
+245 
-258 IGPLATA
+258 
-265 NGDNSI
+265 
-271 AVGNTSQANGLG
+271 
-283 SISVGQK
+283 
-290 SIAYQENNVA
+290 
-300 IGKESAA
+300 
-307 LGKYSTAIGAS
+307 
-318 TGQPRTPV
+318 
-326 LTNDSNNNNQ
+326 
-336 LTAIYGIPV
+336 
-345 TATGSTP
+345 
-352 DTITEINGT
+352 
-361 AVTPDQRNAFIALLS
+361 
-376 SGANLAGGE
+376 
-385 ASLALGTSNL
+385 
-395 AIGNSS
+395 
-401 VALGSMNSS
+401 
-410 SATSSV
+410 
-416 ALGSNN
+416 
-422 NANGSSSIAIGDR
+422 
-435 NSASASNAV
+435 
-444 AIGTQ
+444 
-449 ASSSRSNTIA
+449 
-459 IGKGAIADTSSGI
+459 
-472 AIGENA
+472 
-478 GVGSSQSS
+478 
-486 TTDRVEHIA
+486 
-495 IGKNSGQNVVGN
+495 
-507 QNIAIGSGAGSNLS
+507 
-521 PDNNSSSDSNIA
+521 
-533 IGIAAGSGIN
+533 
-543 GDDNISIGRN
+543 
-553 SNTNGGAITR
+553 
-563 SVTLGSETKSSSQSV
+563 TLGSETKSSSQSV

-632 TTKAYLVSDTIPYVA
+632 TTKAYLVSDTIPDVA

-704 GEVNVN
+704 GEIDIN
-710 GTTYG
+710 GKTYG
-715 SIIAAIAAGGGGG
+715 SIVAAIAASGGGGG
-728 GTLPTDYY
+728 PLPTDYY
-736 VTYTNQAQNEINLGP
+736 VTYTNSSQNEINLGP

-780 TKDATVKY
+780 AKDATVKY
-788 VSINSIDGANKL
+788 VSINSTDGANKL

-1061 NANAYAENS
+1061 NSNAYAENS

-1082 HANAVALGSNS
+1082 HTNAVALGSNS

-1171 SGTKVDRKLG
+1171 SGTKVNRKLG

-1225 TVGTTKLTNGK
+1225 TVGTTKLTDGK

-1281 SGSTGTLTGLTNKTL
+1281 SGTTGTLTGLTNKTL
-1296 TVSGFATQ
+1296 SVSGFATQ

-1372 GGQSGGATISVNG
+1372 GGQPGGATISVNG

-1418 TFTGD
+1418 TFAGD

-1441 GESVAANLTDN
+1441 GESVATNLTDN

-1584 QITFGLEPVVKVG
+1584 QITFGLEPVIKVG

-1753 NPIIING
+1753 N
-1760 ATGRVSGLTNTT
+1760 
-1772 WDPNATYNQKQAATE
+1772 
-1787 EQLKSVSDVAQN
+1787 SV
-1799 ANKGWKFTSTNKGGV
+1799 
-1814 ASAAQKIAP
+1814 
-1823 DETLDFNNTDGNIK
+1823 
-1837 LAATANNLTVNLN
+1837 
-1850 PDVNLTSAGS
+1850 
-1860 LTVGS
+1860 
-1865 SSIKNNEVKV
+1865 
-1875 GSNTLTDNGLTVGST
+1875 
-1890 NVTSGNVTGLTNKTT
+1890 
-1905 TSSDFA
+1905 
-1911 TVGRAATEEQLKTIQ
+1911 
-1926 TGLTDSGF
+1926 
-1934 GLKAADSNTVN
+1934 
-1945 KKLGETIDIVGAD
+1945 
-1958 SNITTKVVN
+1958 
-1967 GQVAVELSKNIDLS
+1967 
-1981 KAGSLTVGNTKV
+1981 
-1993 TDGKV
+1993 
-1998 ELKDGAK
+1998 
-2005 SNSSTV
+2005 
-2011 DGTVVSD
+2011 
-2018 GTNTT
+2018 
-2023 TVGASQITVGAGS
+2023 
-2036 NPIIINGA
+2036 IINGA

-2131 LNPDVNLTSAGSLT
+2131 LNPDVNLTSTGSLT

-2168 TVGSTS
+2168 TVGSTN

-2186 TTTSSDFATVGRA
+2186 TTTGSDFATVGRA

-2273 SKVTDGKVELKDGA
+2273 TKVTDGKIELKDGA

-2301 GTNTTTVGASQITVG
+2301 GTNTATVGASQITIG

-2392 LANDEKNLKVAATN
+2392 LANDEKNLKVAVTN

-2484 LNDVKV
+2484 LNDVKA

>member
-1 MGAWVAVS
+1 
-9 ELAKSKGKS
+9 
-18 KTVKKIAGSVVV
+18 
-30 ATAAIITVS
+30 
-39 AHSQDINE
+39 
-47 DLNVAGKITATG
+47 
-59 TITGS
+59 
-64 DVTTDSGASLNDL
+64 
-77 NSKVNN
+77 
-83 TTTGLASKASQ
+83 
-94 TDLDNLTTTVN
+94 
-105 GKASQ
+105 
-110 TDFNNLNNQVNNG
+110 
-123 TTGLATKASKA
+123 
-134 EVTAAKTE
+134 
-142 VVQGKNINVTPTT
+142 
-155 GSNGQTIYTVKTADD
+155 
-170 VNFNT
+170 
-175 LTTTGNTSIGGAL
+175 
-188 TVTGNANLNNGAN
+188 
-201 LNNKKI
+201 
-207 TGLAN
+207 
-212 GTADSDAVNYGQIK
+212 
-226 NLVIGNNY
+226 
-234 DGIQYFRTKST
+234 
-245 EADASALGEDSTA
+245 
-258 IGPLATA
+258 
-265 NGDNSI
+265 
-271 AVGNTSQANGLG
+271 
-283 SISVGQK
+283 
-290 SIAYQENNVA
+290 
-300 IGKESAA
+300 
-307 LGKYSTAIGAS
+307 
-318 TGQPRTPV
+318 
-326 LTNDSNNNNQ
+326 
-336 LTAIYGIPV
+336 
-345 TATGSTP
+345 
-352 DTITEINGT
+352 
-361 AVTPDQRNAFIALLS
+361 
-376 SGANLAGGE
+376 
-385 ASLALGTSNL
+385 
-395 AIGNSS
+395 
-401 VALGSMNSS
+401 
-410 SATSSV
+410 
-416 ALGSNN
+416 
-422 NANGSSSIAIGDR
+422 
-435 NSASASNAV
+435 
-444 AIGTQ
+444 
-449 ASSSRSNTIA
+449 
-459 IGKGAIADTSSGI
+459 
-472 AIGENA
+472 
-478 GVGSSQSS
+478 
-486 TTDRVEHIA
+486 
-495 IGKNSGQNVVGN
+495 
-507 QNIAIGSGAGSNLS
+507 
-521 PDNNSSSDSNIA
+521 
-533 IGIAAGSGIN
+533 
-543 GDDNISIGRN
+543 
-553 SNTNGGAITR
+553 
-563 SVTLGSETKSSSQSV
+563 
-578 VVGNSSKVTS
+578 
-588 GTDATIVGYN
+588 
-598 AQVTGTGGIALGA
+598 
-611 NTQAAANNIAL
+611 
-622 GINSDASTNS
+622 
-632 TTKAYLVSDTIPYVA
+632 
-647 TVGYSVVSVGNGT
+647 
-660 TTRRITNV
+660 
-668 APGGNPTDA
+668 
-677 VNVSQLTQ
+677 
-685 LHNDVSSI
+685 
-693 LGLTGSTDGKF
+693 
-704 GEVNVN
+704 
-710 GTTYG
+710 
-715 SIIAAIAAGGGGG
+715 
-728 GTLPTDYY
+728 
-736 VTYTNQAQNEINLGP
+736 
-751 NGGKGT
+751 
-757 TINNVATATND
+757 
-768 DQAVNLGQVKAL
+768 
-780 TKDATVKY
+780 
-788 VSINSIDGANKL
+788 
-800 SDQAIA
+800 
-806 NNSVAIGPSTGTT
+806 
-819 AVAENSIALGS
+819 
-830 NVRTEA
+830 
-836 LNGIA
+836 
-841 IGNSGTRAKGES
+841 
-853 SIAIGKE
+853 
-860 NTTADI
+860 
-866 NNIALGT
+866 
-873 LVSTKGIDSIG
+873 
-884 IGKNV
+884 
-889 QTDATSSTTNYAIAI
+889 
-904 GSDAEVQNSDQAIV
+904 
-918 IGRKAIVSQ
+918 
-927 DNGVAIG
+927 
-934 NEALT
+934 
-939 QGEQGISIGRQA
+939 
-951 TSSAENTTAIGN
+951 
-963 KASSSG
+963 
-969 QSANAIGDNAKAQA
+969 
-983 KDANAMG
+983 
-990 TAANASALNALAL
+990 
-1003 GTGASASS
+1003 
-1011 ENSTAIGNQARASAS
+1011 
-1026 DAVALGN
+1026 
-1033 GAVSQAQQAIAIGK
+1033 
-1047 TATAYAK
+1047 
-1054 NAIATGT
+1054 
-1061 NANAYAENS
+1061 
-1070 IALGS
+1070 
-1075 NTTVNNN
+1075 
-1082 HANAVALGSNS
+1082 
-1093 VSGDYNQT
+1093 
-1101 TKSTINGRDYNYA
+1101 
-1114 GSGAGLST
+1114 
-1122 VSVGTKDNERQIIN
+1122 
-1136 VAAGRVTA
+1136 
-1144 TSTDAVNGSQLFA
+1144 
-1157 VQEEV
+1157 
-1162 QKPLSFAGD
+1162 
-1171 SGTKVDRKLG
+1171 GTKVDRKLG

-1225 TVGTTKLTNGK
+1225 TVGTTKLTDGK

-1441 GESVAANLTDN
+1441 GESVATNLTDN

-1709 VTDGKVELK
+1709 VTDGK
-1718 DGAKSN
+1718 
-1724 SSTVDGTV
+1724 
-1732 VSDGTNTTT
+1732 
-1741 VGASQIT
+1741 I
-1748 VGAGS
+1748 
-1753 NPIIING
+1753 
-1760 ATGRVSGLTNTT
+1760 
-1772 WDPNATYNQKQAATE
+1772 
-1787 EQLKSVSDVAQN
+1787 
-1799 ANKGWKFTSTNKGGV
+1799 
-1814 ASAAQKIAP
+1814 
-1823 DETLDFNNTDGNIK
+1823 
-1837 LAATANNLTVNLN
+1837 
-1850 PDVNLTSAGS
+1850 
-1860 LTVGS
+1860 
-1865 SSIKNNEVKV
+1865 
-1875 GSNTLTDNGLTVGST
+1875 
-1890 NVTSGNVTGLTNKTT
+1890 
-1905 TSSDFA
+1905 
-1911 TVGRAATEEQLKTIQ
+1911 
-1926 TGLTDSGF
+1926 
-1934 GLKAADSNTVN
+1934 
-1945 KKLGETIDIVGAD
+1945 
-1958 SNITTKVVN
+1958 
-1967 GQVAVELSKNIDLS
+1967 
-1981 KAGSLTVGNTKV
+1981 
-1993 TDGKV
+1993 

-2324 NGATGRVSGLTNTA
+2324 NGATGRVSGLTNTTWDPNATYNQKQAATEEQLKSVSDVAQNANKGWKFTSTNKGGVASAAQKIAPDDTLDFNNTDGNIKLAATANNLTVNLNPDVNLTSAGSLTVGSSSIKNNEVKVGSNTLTDNGLTVGSTSVTSGNVTGLTNKTTTGSDFATVGRAATEEQLKTIQTGLTDSGFGLKAADSNTVNKKLGETIDIVGADSNITTKVVNGQVAVELSKNIDLSKAGSLTVGNTKVTDGKIELKDGAKSNSSTVDGTVVSDGTNTTTVGASQITVGAGSNPVIINGATGRVSGLTNTTWDPNATYNQKQAATEEQLKSVSDVAQNANKGWKFTSTNKGGVASAAQKIAPDDTLDFNNTDGNIKLAATANNLTVNLNPDVNLTSAGSLTVGSSSIKNNEVKVGSNTLTDNGLTVGSTNVTSGNVTGLTNKTTTGSDFATVGRAATEEQLKTIQTGLTDSGFGLKAADSNTVNKKLGETIDIVGADSNITTKVVNGQVAVELSKNIDLSKAGSLTVGNTKVTDGKIELKDGAKSNSSTVDGTVVSDGTNTTTVGASQITVGAGSNPVIINGATGRVSGLTNTTWDPNATYNQKQAATEEQLKSVSDVAQNANKGWKFTSTNKGGVASAAQKIAPDDTLDFNNTDGNIKLAATANNLTVNLNPDVNLTSAGSLTVGSSSIKNNEVKVGSNTLTDNGLTVGSTSVTSGNVTGLTNKTTTSSDFATVGRAATEEQLKTIQTGLTDSGFGLKAADSNTVNKKLGETIDIVGADSNITTKVVNGQVAVELSKNIDLSKAGSLTVGNTKVTDGKIELKDGAKSNSSTVDGTTVTDGTNSSTIGAGSISVSNGTNQTLIGATQVVVGGASPVTLNGATGRVSGLTNTA

-2392 LANDEKNLKVAATN
+2392 LANDEKNLKVAAIN

-2435 SGLRFVD
+2435 GGLRFVD

-2484 LNDVKV
+2484 LNDVKA

>member
-1 MGAWVAVS
+1 MNKVYRVIWNASLGAWVAVS

-18 KTVKKIAGSVVV
+18 KTVKKIAGSVVLV
-30 ATAAIITVS
+30 TTVITTVS
-39 AHSQDINE
+39 VHAEDINE
-47 DLNVAGKITATG
+47 DLNVVGDITATG
-59 TITGS
+59 EITGS
-64 DVTTDSGASLNDL
+64 DVTTNSGASLNNL
-77 NSKVNN
+77 NSKIND

-94 TDLDNLTTTVN
+94 TD
-105 GKASQ
+105 
-110 TDFNNLNNQVNNG
+110 FNTLNNQVNNA
-123 TTGLATKASKA
+123 TTGLATKASKTD
-134 EVTAAKTE
+134 VTAAKTE
-142 VVQGKNINVTPTT
+142 VVQGKNINVTSAT
-155 GSNGQTIYTVKTADD
+155 GANGQTVYTVKTADD
-170 VNFNT
+170 VNFNKV
-175 LTTTGNTSIGGAL
+175 
-188 TVTGNANLNNGAN
+188 TVD
-201 LNNKKI
+201 
-207 TGLAN
+207 
-212 GTADSDAVNYGQIK
+212 GTVIDDGQITVAK
-226 NLVIGNNY
+226 
-234 DGIQYFRTKST
+234 DGS
-245 EADASALGEDSTA
+245 
-258 IGPLATA
+258 
-265 NGDNSI
+265 
-271 AVGNTSQANGLG
+271 
-283 SISVGQK
+283 
-290 SIAYQENNVA
+290 
-300 IGKESAA
+300 
-307 LGKYSTAIGAS
+307 
-318 TGQPRTPV
+318 
-326 LTNDSNNNNQ
+326 
-336 LTAIYGIPV
+336 
-345 TATGSTP
+345 
-352 DTITEINGT
+352 
-361 AVTPDQRNAFIALLS
+361 
-376 SGANLAGGE
+376 
-385 ASLALGTSNL
+385 
-395 AIGNSS
+395 
-401 VALGSMNSS
+401 
-410 SATSSV
+410 
-416 ALGSNN
+416 
-422 NANGSSSIAIGDR
+422 
-435 NSASASNAV
+435 
-444 AIGTQ
+444 
-449 ASSSRSNTIA
+449 
-459 IGKGAIADTSSGI
+459 
-472 AIGENA
+472 
-478 GVGSSQSS
+478 
-486 TTDRVEHIA
+486 
-495 IGKNSGQNVVGN
+495 
-507 QNIAIGSGAGSNLS
+507 
-521 PDNNSSSDSNIA
+521 
-533 IGIAAGSGIN
+533 IAAGSQQVITGN
-543 GDDNISIGRN
+543 QLYELEQKLFNSGAQGVKYFHANSSLDDSAAYGADSVAVGPKAVTNKSATDSIAMGN
-553 SNTNGGAITR
+553 NA
-563 SVTLGSETKSSSQSV
+563 
-578 VVGNSSKVTS
+578 VVG
-588 GTDATIVGYN
+588 
-598 AQVTGTGGIALGA
+598 
-611 NTQAAANNIAL
+611 
-622 GINSDASTNS
+622 
-632 TTKAYLVSDTIPYVA
+632 TKDD
-647 TVGYSVVSVGNGT
+647 GT
-660 TTRRITNV
+660 TP
-668 APGGNPTDA
+668 APTDG
-677 VNVSQLTQ
+677 V
-685 LHNDVSSI
+685 
-693 LGLTGSTDGKF
+693 
-704 GEVNVN
+704 E
-710 GTTYG
+710 
-715 SIIAAIAAGGGGG
+715 
-728 GTLPTDYY
+728 
-736 VTYTNQAQNEINLGP
+736 
-751 NGGKGT
+751 
-757 TINNVATATND
+757 
-768 DQAVNLGQVKAL
+768 
-780 TKDATVKY
+780 
-788 VSINSIDGANKL
+788 
-800 SDQAIA
+800 
-806 NNSVAIGPSTGTT
+806 
-819 AVAENSIALGS
+819 
-830 NVRTEA
+830 
-836 LNGIA
+836 
-841 IGNSGTRAKGES
+841 
-853 SIAIGKE
+853 SIAIGKD
-860 NTTADI
+860 TK
-866 NNIALGT
+866 ALGDKNT
-873 LVSTKGIDSIG
+873 VIGQAATVDSKYVTSSLALGDSAKVTGDNTNNALAIGSNSVASAASASAIGDSAQATGTNSTAIGKSSTASGGSATAIGSGSIAGAVNGTALGASAIANSNNAVSIG
-884 IGKNV
+884 NNAGLGTANINV
-889 QTDATSSTTNYAIAI
+889 ADNQNHIAI
-904 GSDAEVQNSDQAIV
+904 GTNAGQNI
-918 IGRKAIVSQ
+918 R
-927 DNGVAIG
+927 G
-934 NEALT
+934 NENIAVGLEASNGT
-939 QGEQGISIGRQA
+939 SGRYNISIGSKAGQSMSGEENVSIGYLSNQA
-951 TSSAENTTAIGN
+951 TTAGAFHTTALGGRTQ
-963 KASSSG
+963 SG
-969 QSANAIGDNAKAQA
+969 SNSVAVGYSAKA
-983 KDANAMG
+983 KDNGAI
-990 TAANASALNALAL
+990 AL
-1003 GTGASASS
+1003 GTGASVEGVDNGNGGLTNADNGIAIGLNARSKDNSIAIGSGSVASREKAKDEQAYITLTKIGGEGVVSVGGDDQTGNLSFTRRITHVSDGAADYDAVNVNQLRKAQQSVANLVGGGVTVDSSTGAYSQITLKDKNGTASTYNTIADAFNAVSSGQIQLIDPAANAVTYTDSISKQVNLRPNTVISGLAPGVNGTDAVNVDQMKTSIEASRVKYVSVNS
-1011 ENSTAIGNQARASAS
+1011 EQKSNRFNEGATGVDSVAIGSDALSGGKQSTAIGTNIKAIDQNSLAIGSNGTIAYDVSGIAIGQHAISRGENSITIGKDSQSAPKTTNAPVDDAIAIGTGAKVS
-1026 DAVALGN
+1026 DDAAVALG
-1033 GAVSQAQQAIAIGK
+1033 
-1047 TATAYAK
+1047 K
-1054 NAIATGT
+1054 NAIATGRQSFAQGT
-1061 NANAYAENS
+1061 NAYTAPDASNGAAIGFNSISGAQNAYALGNAAHANTVDSIATGTNATTYATNALALGKGAVSGKANPTKDEIDNNANSDTIAIGTNSFAQIKNALAVGNTAKATEESSLALGTESQATGNSAIAQGQNAKALNTNS
-1070 IALGS
+1070 IAQGF
-1075 NTTVNNN
+1075 NAQATAANAVAIGANATVTN
-1082 HANAVALGSNS
+1082 ANAVALGSDS
-1093 VSGDYNQT
+1093 VSGSYNRT
-1101 TKSTINGRDYNYA
+1101 TKGTINGRDYNYA

-1122 VSVGTKDNERQIIN
+1122 VSVGTAGNERQIIN
-1136 VAAGRVTA
+1136 VAAGRVSS

-1157 VQEEV
+1157 VQQEV
-1162 QKPLSFAGD
+1162 QQPLSFAGD

-1181 DQLKVTGGASGT
+1181 DQLKVTGGATGT
-1193 LTEGNIGVVANGS
+1193 LTDGNIGVVANGS

-1219 TNAGSL
+1219 TSAGSL
-1225 TVGTTKLTNGK
+1225 TVRTTKLTDGK

-1241 ASNNSNV
+1241 SSNNSNV

-1256 TAGAS
+1256 TAGTS
-1261 SNTIDA
+1261 TNTIDA

-1272 KNAANNVVL
+1272 KNATNNVVL
-1281 SGSTGTLTGLTNKTL
+1281 SGSTGTLNGLTNKTL
-1296 TVSGFATQ
+1296 TVPGFATQ

-1372 GGQSGGATISVNG
+1372 GGQPGGATISVNG
-1385 KNGTITGL
+1385 KSGTITGL

-1423 NAGVNVQRK
+1423 NTGVNVQRK

-1993 TDGKV
+1993 TDGKI

-2011 DGTVVSD
+2011 DGTTVTD
-2018 GTNTT
+2018 GTNSST
-2023 TVGASQITVGAGS
+2023 IGAGS
-2036 NPIIINGA
+2036 ISVSNGTNQTLIGA
-2044 TGRVSGLTNTTWDPN
+2044 TQV
-2059 ATYNQK
+2059 
-2065 QAATEEQLKSVSDVA
+2065 V
-2080 QNANKG
+2080 
-2086 WKFTSTNKGGVA
+2086 
-2098 SAAQKIAPD
+2098 
-2107 DTLDFNNTDGN
+2107 
-2118 IKLAATANNLTVN
+2118 
-2131 LNPDVNLTSAGSLT
+2131 
-2145 VGSSSIKN
+2145 VG
-2153 NEVKVG
+2153 
-2159 SNTLTDNGL
+2159 
-2168 TVGSTS
+2168 
-2174 VTSGNVTGLTNK
+2174 
-2186 TTTSSDFATVGRA
+2186 
-2199 ATEEQLKTIQTG
+2199 
-2211 LTDSGFGLKAADS
+2211 
-2224 NTVNKKLGETIDI
+2224 
-2237 VGADSNITTKVVN
+2237 
-2250 GQVAVELSKN
+2250 
-2260 IDLSKTGSLTVGN
+2260 
-2273 SKVTDGKVELKDGA
+2273 
-2287 KSNSSTV
+2287 
-2294 DGTVVSD
+2294 
-2301 GTNTTTVGASQITVG
+2301 GAS
-2316 AGSNPVII
+2316 PVTL

-2392 LANDEKNLKVAATN
+2392 LANDEKNLKVAAIN

-2435 SGLRFVD
+2435 GGLRFVD

-2484 LNDVKV
+2484 LNDVKA

-2629 SINDTAQNANKGWT
+2629 SINDIAQNANKGWT

-2862 SKDAVNGSQ
+2862 SIDAVNGSQ